1 MGLRCLYR
9 RRMDTNNTDA
19 RTIDT
24 DTYVSVHERAQ
35 STLVARTFFW
45 LTVGLVLSGA
55 VAAYVGTN
63 DELYQQFVD
72 NTVLFWVVILSPLA
86 IIFGLGWAMD
96 RISVATA
103 ASLFVLFSFLEG
115 LSLSFIFQVYTT
127 TSIVQV
133 FFLAAGMFGVAG
145 VVGFV
150 TKRDLSRMG
159 GVLFI
164 GLVGVIGGTFVNI
177 LWANDTLY
185 WVTTYAGIAVF
196 LGLTVYD
203 FNILKRQSEM
213 PLDSESQSKASLWLA
228 IGLYLNF
235 VNLMLFLLRIFGG
248 RD

>member
-1 MGLRCLYR
+1 
-9 RRMDTNNTDA
+9 MDTNSTEA

-24 DTYVSVHERAQ
+24 ETYVSVHERAE

-63 DELYQQFVD
+63 DDLYQQFVD

-86 IIFGLGWAMD
+86 IIFGLGWAME

-103 ASLFVLFSFLEG
+103 ASLFILFSFLEG

-159 GVLFI
+159 GILFI
-164 GLVGVIGGTFVNI
+164 GLIGVIGGTFVNI
-177 LWANDTLY
+177 LWANDALY
-185 WVTTYAGIAVF
+185 WVTTYAGVAVF

-213 PLDSESQSKASLWLA
+213 PLDSEAQSKASLWLA